1 MTTIFGI
8 AYKAYNIGVFK
19 GSKKLGHQGL
29 LMLKKTISSIKQL
42 NYIRYRL

>member
-8 AYKAYNIGVFK
+8 AYKAYNIGVSK